1 MNYVALKMLFGD
13 RAKYLMLLC
22 GLTFAVML
30 IVQQGSIFWGLMI
43 WSQSSVSNLNV
54 PIWVTDPGIAQ
65 VDEVKPIADTA
76 VDRVRSVPGVEWAV
90 PLYKGLLRARL
101 SNGDYH
107 QITLTGLES
116 STLIGRPAEVL
127 EGRFEDVLQ
136 PDAVVLDQWAVERM
150 GGPDVIKIGTVFELN
165 DKLARVVAIAKTQK
179 SFTNIPVVYTTYERA
194 IRYVPRERRTL
205 SYVLAK
211 AKDGVPVAEVTKR
224 IHEQT
229 GLGAF
234 TAEDFGWKTIGWVL
248 KNTGIGINFGTTI
261 LLGFIVGMAI
271 AGQTFYL
278 FTVENLRQFG
288 ALKAMGA
295 STFTLARMILLQAF
309 TVGLTGYGVGIG
321 LATVFGFFTAR
332 SGGLPFIETW
342 RLLLLVLGALLVLST
357 YAGRGPTAAADVERC
372 VRGADAVIHCLG
384 IGGTGDGSPTTLVS
398 DSVKVVLAAM
408 KSHGVPRIVCMS
420 NIGVGGS
427 GP

>member
-43 WSQSSVSNLNV
+43 WSQSSISNLNV

-65 VDEVKPIADTA
+65 VDEVKPIAATA
-76 VDRVRSVPGVEWAV
+76 VDRVRSVSGVEWAV
-90 PLYKGLLRARL
+90 PLFKGLLRARL
-101 SNGDYH
+101 SNGEYH
-107 QITLTGLES
+107 QIVLAGLES
-116 STLIGRPAEVL
+116 SSLIGRPAEVL
-127 EGRFEDVLQ
+127 EGRFEDILQ
-136 PDAVVLDQWAVERM
+136 PDAVALDQWAVERM
-150 GGPDVIKIGTVFELN
+150 GGPDIIKIGTIFELN

-194 IRYVPRERRTL
+194 IHYIPAERRTL

-211 AKDGVPVAEVTKR
+211 PKSGVPIEEVTRR
-224 IHEQT
+224 IREQT

-234 TAEDFGWKTIGWVL
+234 TAEEFGWKTIGWVL

-271 AGQTFYL
+271 SGQTFYL

-295 STFTLARMILLQAF
+295 STYTLARMILLQAF
-309 TVGLTGYGVGIG
+309 TVGLTGYGVGVG
-321 LATVFGFFTAR
+321 LATVFGYLTSR
-332 SGGLPFIETW
+332 GGGLPFIETW
-342 RLLLLVLGALLVLST
+342 QLLLLVLVGLLAICIFSALIS
-357 YAGRGPTAAADVERC
+357 
-372 VRGADAVIHCLG
+372 I
-384 IGGTGDGSPTTLVS
+384 
-398 DSVKVVLAAM
+398 VKLARLEPA
-408 KSHGVPRIVCMS
+408 IVFR
-420 NIGVGGS
+420 
-427 GP
+427 

>member
-43 WSQSSVSNLNV
+43 WSQSSISNINV

-76 VDRVRSVPGVEWAV
+76 VDRVRSVSGVEWAV
-90 PLYKGLLRARL
+90 PLYKGILRARL
-101 SNGDYH
+101 ANGDYH
-107 QITLTGLES
+107 QITLAGLES
-116 STLIGRPAEVL
+116 SSLIGRPAEVL
-127 EGRFEDVLQ
+127 EGRFEDILQ

-150 GGPDVIKIGTVFELN
+150 GGPNVMKVGTIFELN

-205 SYVLAK
+205 SYVLVK
-211 AKDGVPVAEVTKR
+211 PKDGIPIEEVTR
-224 IHEQT
+224 QIREQT

-234 TAEDFGWKTIGWVL
+234 TAEEFSWKTIGWVL

-278 FTVENLRQFG
+278 FTVENIRQFG

-295 STFTLARMILLQAF
+295 STFALAKMILLQAF

-321 LATVFGFFTAR
+321 LATVFGFLTAR

-342 RLLLLVLGALLVLST
+342 QLLLLVLVALLAICTFSALISIIKL
-357 YAGRGPTAAADVERC
+357 ARLEP
-372 VRGADAVIHCLG
+372 G
-384 IGGTGDGSPTTLVS
+384 IVF
-398 DSVKVVLAAM
+398 
-408 KSHGVPRIVCMS
+408 R
-420 NIGVGGS
+420 
-427 GP
+427 

>member
-1 MNYVALKMLFGD
+1 MSYVALKMLFGD

-30 IVQQGSIFWGLMI
+30 IVQQGSIFWGLMM
-43 WSQSSVSNLNV
+43 WSQASISNLNV

-65 VDEVKPIADTA
+65 VDEVKPIADTV
-76 VDRVRSVPGVEWAV
+76 VDRVRSVEGVEWAV

-101 SNGDYH
+101 ANGEYH

-127 EGRFEDVLQ
+127 EGRFEDILQ
-136 PDAVVLDQWAVERM
+136 PDAVALDQWAVERM
-150 GGPDVIKIGTVFELN
+150 GGPTVVKVGTIFELN

-211 AKDGVPVAEVTKR
+211 AKDGVSTEDVIRR
-224 IHEQT
+224 IQSQT

-248 KNTGIGINFGTTI
+248 KHTGIGINFGTTI

-295 STFTLARMILLQAF
+295 STMILARMILLQAF
-309 TVGLTGYGVGIG
+309 TVGIIGYGVGIG
-321 LATVFGFFTAR
+321 FATAFGYITAR
-332 SGGLPFIETW
+332 SGGLPFAETW
-342 RLLLLVLGALLVLST
+342 QLLLLVLVALLT
-357 YAGRGPTAAADVERC
+357 ICAGSAF
-372 VRGADAVIHCLG
+372 IS
-384 IGGTGDGSPTTLVS
+384 I
-398 DSVKVVLAAM
+398 VKLARLEPA
-408 KSHGVPRIVCMS
+408 IVFR
-420 NIGVGGS
+420 
-427 GP
+427 

>member
-1 MNYVALKMLFGD
+1 MNYVALKMLYGD

-43 WSQSSVSNLNV
+43 WSQSSVTNLNV

-116 STLIGRPAEVL
+116 STLIGRPAELL

-150 GGPDVIKIGTVFELN
+150 GGPTVIKIGTVFELN

-194 IRYVPRERRTL
+194 IRYIPRERRTL

-321 LATVFGFFTAR
+321 LATVFGYFSAR

-342 RLLLLVLGALLVLST
+342 QLLLLVLVALLAICTFSALIS
-357 YAGRGPTAAADVERC
+357 
-372 VRGADAVIHCLG
+372 I
-384 IGGTGDGSPTTLVS
+384 I
-398 DSVKVVLAAM
+398 KLARLEPA
-408 KSHGVPRIVCMS
+408 IVFR
-420 NIGVGGS
+420 
-427 GP
+427 

>member
-1 MNYVALKMLFGD
+1 MNYVALRMLFGD

-30 IVQQGSIFWGLMI
+30 IVQQGSIFWGLMM
-43 WSQSSVSNLNV
+43 WSQSSISNINV
-54 PIWVTDPGIAQ
+54 PIWVTDPGIGQ

-76 VDRVRSVPGVEWAV
+76 VDRVRSVSGVEWAV
-90 PLYKGLLRARL
+90 PLYKGVLRARL

-107 QITLTGLES
+107 QITLTGLDAP
-116 STLIGRPAEVL
+116 TLIGRPAEVL
-127 EGRFEDVLQ
+127 EGRFEDILE

-150 GGPDVIKIGTVFELN
+150 GGPSVIKIGTLFELN

-211 AKDGVPVAEVTKR
+211 AIDGVPVAEVTAR
-224 IHEQT
+224 IQEQT

-234 TAEDFGWKTIGWVL
+234 SAEEFGWKTISWVL

-278 FTVENLRQFG
+278 FTVENLKQFG

-309 TVGLTGYGVGIG
+309 TVGLTGYGIGIG
-321 LATVFGFFTAR
+321 LATGFGFLSAKG
-332 SGGLPFIETW
+332 GGLPFVETW
-342 RLLLLVLGALLVLST
+342 QLLLLVLLALLGICMLSALISIT
-357 YAGRGPTAAADVERC
+357 
-372 VRGADAVIHCLG
+372 
-384 IGGTGDGSPTTLVS
+384 
-398 DSVKVVLAAM
+398 KLARLEPA
-408 KSHGVPRIVCMS
+408 IVFR
-420 NIGVGGS
+420 
-427 GP
+427 

>member
-1 MNYVALKMLFGD
+1 VNYVALKMLFGD

-30 IVQQGSIFWGLMI
+30 IVQQGSIFWGLMM
-43 WSQSSVSNLNV
+43 WSQGSITNLNV

-76 VDRVRSVPGVEWAV
+76 VDRVRSVDGVEWAV

-101 SNGDYH
+101 ANGEYH

-116 STLIGRPAEVL
+116 ATLIGRPAEVL
-127 EGRFEDVLQ
+127 EGRFEDILQ

-150 GGPDVIKIGTVFELN
+150 GAPTVIKVGTIFELN

-194 IRYVPRERRTL
+194 IRYVPHERRTL

-211 AKDGVPVAEVTKR
+211 AKDGMPVEDVIQR
-224 IHEQT
+224 IQTQT

-234 TAEDFGWKTIGWVL
+234 TAEEFGWKTILWVL

-295 STFTLARMILLQAF
+295 STLTLARMILLQAF

-321 LATVFGFFTAR
+321 LATVFGYLTA
-332 SGGLPFIETW
+332 SGGSLPFVETW
-342 RLLLLVLGALLVLST
+342 QLLLLVLVALLTICIVSATVSIVKL
-357 YAGRGPTAAADVERC
+357 ARLEP
-372 VRGADAVIHCLG
+372 G
-384 IGGTGDGSPTTLVS
+384 IVF
-398 DSVKVVLAAM
+398 
-408 KSHGVPRIVCMS
+408 R
-420 NIGVGGS
+420 
-427 GP
+427 

>member
-30 IVQQGSIFWGLMI
+30 IVQQGSIFWGLMM
-43 WSQSSVSNLNV
+43 WSKSSISNVNA

-65 VDEVKPIADTA
+65 VDEVKPIAETA
-76 VDRVRSVPGVEWAV
+76 VDRVRSVQGVEWAV

-101 SNGDYH
+101 ANGDYH

-116 STLIGRPAEVL
+116 STLIGRPAEML
-127 EGRFEDVLQ
+127 EGRFEDIVQ

-150 GGPDVIKIGTVFELN
+150 GGPHVVTIGTVFELN

-194 IRYVPRERRTL
+194 IHYMPRERRIL

-211 AKDGVPVAEVTKR
+211 AKDGVPADLVTAR
-224 IHEQT
+224 IREHT

-234 TAEDFGWKTIGWVL
+234 TDEDFGWKTIRWVL

-295 STFTLARMILLQAF
+295 SGFTLARMILLQAF
-309 TVGLTGYGVGIG
+309 TVGLTGYGIGVG
-321 LATVFGFFTAR
+321 LATVFGFLTAT
-332 SGGLPFIETW
+332 GGSLPFVETW
-342 RLLLLVLGALLVLST
+342 QLLLLVLIALLT
-357 YAGRGPTAAADVERC
+357 ICTASALISIIKLIRLEPA
-372 VRGADAVIHCLG
+372 
-384 IGGTGDGSPTTLVS
+384 
-398 DSVKVVLAAM
+398 
-408 KSHGVPRIVCMS
+408 IVFR
-420 NIGVGGS
+420 
-427 GP
+427 

>member
-13 RAKYLMLLC
+13 SAKYLMLLC

-30 IVQQGSIFWGLMI
+30 IVQQGSIFWGLMT
-43 WSQSSVSNLNV
+43 WSQSSISNLNV
-54 PIWVTDPGIAQ
+54 PIWVTDPGISQ

-101 SNGDYH
+101 SNGEYH
-107 QITLTGLES
+107 QITLAGLES

-127 EGRFEDVLQ
+127 EGRFEDILQ
-136 PDAVVLDQWAVERM
+136 PDAVALDQWAVERM
-150 GGPDVIKIGTVFELN
+150 GGPNVVKVGTIFELN

-211 AKDGVPVAEVTKR
+211 AKDGVLVEEVTRR

-234 TAEDFGWKTIGWVL
+234 TAEEFGWKTIGWVL

-321 LATVFGFFTAR
+321 LATVFGFLTAR
-332 SGGLPFIETW
+332 SGGFPFHETW
-342 RLLLLVLGALLVLST
+342 QLLLLVLVALLAICTFSALISIIKL
-357 YAGRGPTAAADVERC
+357 
-372 VRGADAVIHCLG
+372 VRLEPA
-384 IGGTGDGSPTTLVS
+384 
-398 DSVKVVLAAM
+398 
-408 KSHGVPRIVCMS
+408 IVFR
-420 NIGVGGS
+420 
-427 GP
+427 

>member
-43 WSQSSVSNLNV
+43 WSQSSISNINA

-65 VDEVKPIADTA
+65 VDEVKPIAETA

-101 SNGDYH
+101 ANGDYH

-116 STLIGRPAEVL
+116 STLIGRPTDVL
-127 EGRFEDVLQ
+127 EGRFEDIVQ
-136 PDAVVLDQWAVERM
+136 PDAVVLDQWTVERM
-150 GGPDVIKIGTVFELN
+150 GGPSVVTIGTVFELN
-165 DKLARVVAIAKTQK
+165 DKVARVVAIAKTQK

-194 IRYVPRERRTL
+194 IRYMPRERRIL

-211 AKDGVPVAEVTKR
+211 AKDGVPTDLVITR
-224 IHEQT
+224 IREQT

-234 TAEDFGWKTIGWVL
+234 TAEDFGWKTIRWVL

-261 LLGFIVGMAI
+261 FLGFIVGMAI

-295 STFTLARMILLQAF
+295 SGFTLARMILLQAF
-309 TVGLTGYGVGIG
+309 TVGLTGYGVGVG
-321 LATVFGFFTAR
+321 LATVFGVLTAQ
-332 SGGLPFIETW
+332 GGDLPFVETW
-342 RLLLLVLGALLVLST
+342 QLLVFVLIALLT
-357 YAGRGPTAAADVERC
+357 ICAASAF
-372 VRGADAVIHCLG
+372 IS
-384 IGGTGDGSPTTLVS
+384 II
-398 DSVKVVLAAM
+398 KLARLEPA
-408 KSHGVPRIVCMS
+408 IVFR
-420 NIGVGGS
+420 
-427 GP
+427 

>member
-1 MNYVALKMLFGD
+1 MNYVALRMLFGD

-150 GGPDVIKIGTVFELN
+150 GGPNVIKVGTVFELN

-211 AKDGVPVAEVTKR
+211 AKDGVSPAEVTAR

-342 RLLLLVLGALLVLST
+342 QLLLLVLVALMAICTFSALIS
-357 YAGRGPTAAADVERC
+357 
-372 VRGADAVIHCLG
+372 I
-384 IGGTGDGSPTTLVS
+384 I
-398 DSVKVVLAAM
+398 KLARLEPA
-408 KSHGVPRIVCMS
+408 IVFR
-420 NIGVGGS
+420 
-427 GP
+427 

>member
-1 MNYVALKMLFGD
+1 MSYVALKMLFGD

-30 IVQQGSIFWGLMI
+30 IVQQGSIFWGLMM
-43 WSQSSVSNLNV
+43 WSQSSVSNINV
-54 PIWVTDPGIAQ
+54 PIWVTDPGIGQ

-76 VDRVRSVPGVEWAV
+76 VDRVRSVSGVEWAV
-90 PLYKGLLRARL
+90 PLYKGVLRARL
-101 SNGDYH
+101 STGDYH
-107 QITLTGLES
+107 QITLTGLDA

-127 EGRFEDVLQ
+127 EGRFEDILQ

-150 GGPDVIKIGTVFELN
+150 GGPTVITIGTVFELN

-179 SFTNIPVVYTTYERA
+179 SFTNIPVVYTTYDRA
-194 IRYVPRERRTL
+194 IRHVPRERRTL

-211 AKDGVPVAEVTKR
+211 AKDGVTGAEVTAR
-224 IHEQT
+224 IQEQT

-234 TAEDFGWKTIGWVL
+234 TAQDFGWKTISWVL
-248 KNTGIGINFGTTI
+248 KNTGTGINFGTTI

-278 FTVENLRQFG
+278 FTVENLKQFG

-309 TVGLTGYGVGIG
+309 TVGLTGYGIGIG
-321 LATVFGFFTAR
+321 LATGFGFLSAKG
-332 SGGLPFIETW
+332 GGLPFVETW
-342 RLLLLVLGALLVLST
+342 QLLLVVLIALL
-357 YAGRGPTAAADVERC
+357 
-372 VRGADAVIHCLG
+372 G
-384 IGGTGDGSPTTLVS
+384 ICASSALIS
-398 DSVKVVLAAM
+398 IVKLARLEPA
-408 KSHGVPRIVCMS
+408 IVFR
-420 NIGVGGS
+420 
-427 GP
+427 

>member
-150 GGPDVIKIGTVFELN
+150 GGPNVIKIGTVFELN

-205 SYVLAK
+205 SYVLTK

-342 RLLLLVLGALLVLST
+342 QLLLLVLVALLAICTFSALIS
-357 YAGRGPTAAADVERC
+357 
-372 VRGADAVIHCLG
+372 I
-384 IGGTGDGSPTTLVS
+384 
-398 DSVKVVLAAM
+398 VKLARLEPA
-408 KSHGVPRIVCMS
+408 IVFR
-420 NIGVGGS
+420 
-427 GP
+427 

>member
-150 GGPDVIKIGTVFELN
+150 GGPSVIKIGTVFELN

-211 AKDGVPVAEVTKR
+211 AKDGVPVAEVTRR

-309 TVGLTGYGVGIG
+309 TVGLTSYGVGIG

-342 RLLLLVLGALLVLST
+342 QLLLLVLVALLAICTFS
-357 YAGRGPTAAADVERC
+357 AM
-372 VRGADAVIHCLG
+372 IS
-384 IGGTGDGSPTTLVS
+384 II
-398 DSVKVVLAAM
+398 KLARLEPA
-408 KSHGVPRIVCMS
+408 IVFR
-420 NIGVGGS
+420 
-427 GP
+427 

>member
-127 EGRFEDVLQ
+127 EGRFEDILQ

-150 GGPDVIKIGTVFELN
+150 GGPNVIKVGTIFELN

-295 STFTLARMILLQAF
+295 STFTLAKMILLQAF

-321 LATVFGFFTAR
+321 LATVFGFLTAR
-332 SGGLPFIETW
+332 SGGLPFVETW
-342 RLLLLVLGALLVLST
+342 QLLLLVLMALLAICTFSAT
-357 YAGRGPTAAADVERC
+357 
-372 VRGADAVIHCLG
+372 IS
-384 IGGTGDGSPTTLVS
+384 II
-398 DSVKVVLAAM
+398 KLARLEPA
-408 KSHGVPRIVCMS
+408 IVFR
-420 NIGVGGS
+420 
-427 GP
+427 

>member
-1 MNYVALKMLFGD
+1 MSYVALKMLFGD

-30 IVQQGSIFWGLMI
+30 IVQQGSIFWGLMM
-43 WSQSSVSNLNV
+43 WSQSSVSNINV
-54 PIWVTDPGIAQ
+54 PIWVTDPGIGQ

-76 VDRVRSVPGVEWAV
+76 VDRVRSVSGVEWAV
-90 PLYKGLLRARL
+90 PLYKGVLRARL

-107 QITLTGLES
+107 QITLTGLDAP
-116 STLIGRPAEVL
+116 TLIGRPSEVL
-127 EGRFEDVLQ
+127 EGRFDDILQ

-150 GGPDVIKIGTVFELN
+150 GGPTVIKIGTVFELN

-179 SFTNIPVVYTTYERA
+179 NFTNIPVVYTTYERA

-211 AKDGVPVAEVTKR
+211 AKDGVSDTDVTTR
-224 IHEQT
+224 IQEQT

-234 TAEDFGWKTIGWVL
+234 TAQEFGWKTITWVL

-309 TVGLTGYGVGIG
+309 TVGLTGYGIGIG
-321 LATVFGFFTAR
+321 LATAFGFFSAKG
-332 SGGLPFIETW
+332 GGLPFVETW
-342 RLLLLVLGALLVLST
+342 QLLLVVLLALLSICACSALIS
-357 YAGRGPTAAADVERC
+357 
-372 VRGADAVIHCLG
+372 I
-384 IGGTGDGSPTTLVS
+384 
-398 DSVKVVLAAM
+398 VKLARLEPA
-408 KSHGVPRIVCMS
+408 IVFR
-420 NIGVGGS
+420 
-427 GP
+427 

>member
-22 GLTFAVML
+22 GLTFSVML
-30 IVQQGSIFWGLMI
+30 IVQQGSIFWGLMM
-43 WSQSSVSNLNV
+43 WSQASISNVNV

-65 VDEVKPIADTA
+65 VDEVKPIASTA
-76 VDRVRSVPGVEWAV
+76 VDRVRSVDGVEWAV

-101 SNGDYH
+101 ASGEYH

-127 EGRFEDVLQ
+127 EGRFEDILQ

-150 GGPDVIKIGTVFELN
+150 GGPTVVTVGTIFELN

-194 IRYVPRERRTL
+194 LRYVPRERRTL

-211 AKDGVPVAEVTKR
+211 ANDGVPVEDVIQR
-224 IHEQT
+224 IRAQT

-234 TAEDFGWKTIGWVL
+234 TGEDFGLKTITWVL

-295 STFTLARMILLQAF
+295 SGFTLARMILLQAF
-309 TVGLTGYGVGIG
+309 TVGLTGYGLGIG
-321 LATVFGFFTAR
+321 LATVFGFLTAQ
-332 SGGLPFIETW
+332 GGNLPFAETW
-342 RLLLLVLGALLVLST
+342 QLLLLVLIALLSICT
-357 YAGRGPTAAADVERC
+357 FSAM
-372 VRGADAVIHCLG
+372 IS
-384 IGGTGDGSPTTLVS
+384 II
-398 DSVKVVLAAM
+398 KLARLEPA
-408 KSHGVPRIVCMS
+408 IVFR
-420 NIGVGGS
+420 
-427 GP
+427 

>member
-90 PLYKGLLRARL
+90 PLYKGILRARL
-101 SNGDYH
+101 SNGEYH

-116 STLIGRPAEVL
+116 STLIGRPAEIL
-127 EGRFEDVLQ
+127 EGRFEDILQ
-136 PDAVVLDQWAVERM
+136 PDAVALDQWAVERM
-150 GGPDVIKIGTVFELN
+150 GGPNVMKVGTSFELN

-211 AKDGVPVAEVTKR
+211 PKDGVPIEEVTRR
-224 IHEQT
+224 IREQT

-234 TAEDFGWKTIGWVL
+234 TAEEFGWKTIWWVL

-295 STFTLARMILLQAF
+295 STFALARMILLQAF

-321 LATVFGFFTAR
+321 LAAVFGFLTAQ

-342 RLLLLVLGALLVLST
+342 QLLLLVLVALLAICTFSALISIIKL
-357 YAGRGPTAAADVERC
+357 ARLEP
-372 VRGADAVIHCLG
+372 G
-384 IGGTGDGSPTTLVS
+384 IVF
-398 DSVKVVLAAM
+398 
-408 KSHGVPRIVCMS
+408 R
-420 NIGVGGS
+420 
-427 GP
+427 

>member
-1 MNYVALKMLFGD
+1 MNYVALRMLFGD

-30 IVQQGSIFWGLMI
+30 IVQQGSIFWGLMM
-43 WSQSSVSNLNV
+43 WSQSSISNINV
-54 PIWVTDPGIAQ
+54 PIWVTDPGIGQ
-65 VDEVKPIADTA
+65 VDEVKPIAATA

-90 PLYKGLLRARL
+90 PLYKGVLRARL

-107 QITLTGLES
+107 QITLTGLDAP
-116 STLIGRPAEVL
+116 TLIGRPAELL
-127 EGRFEDVLQ
+127 EGRFEDILE

-150 GGPDVIKIGTVFELN
+150 GGPSVIGIGTLFELN

-179 SFTNIPVVYTTYERA
+179 SFTNIPVVYTTYDRA

-211 AKDGVPVAEVTKR
+211 AKDGAPVAEVTAR

-234 TAEDFGWKTIGWVL
+234 SAEDFGWKTINWVL

-261 LLGFIVGMAI
+261 ALGFVVGMAI

-278 FTVENLRQFG
+278 FTVENLKQFG

-321 LATVFGFFTAR
+321 LATAFGFLSA
-332 SGGLPFIETW
+332 SGGGLPFVETW
-342 RLLLLVLGALLVLST
+342 QLLVLVLVALLGICTLS
-357 YAGRGPTAAADVERC
+357 
-372 VRGADAVIHCLG
+372 AVIS
-384 IGGTGDGSPTTLVS
+384 IS
-398 DSVKVVLAAM
+398 KLARLEPA
-408 KSHGVPRIVCMS
+408 IVFR
-420 NIGVGGS
+420 
-427 GP
+427 

>member
-1 MNYVALKMLFGD
+1 MNYVALRMLFGD

-30 IVQQGSIFWGLMI
+30 IVQQGSIFWGLMM
-43 WSQSSVSNLNV
+43 WSQSSISNINV
-54 PIWVTDPGIAQ
+54 PIWVTDPGIGQ
-65 VDEVKPIADTA
+65 VDEVKPIAATA

-90 PLYKGLLRARL
+90 PLYKGVLRARL

-107 QITLTGLES
+107 QITLTGLDAP
-116 STLIGRPAEVL
+116 TLIGRPAELL
-127 EGRFEDVLQ
+127 EGRFEDILE

-150 GGPDVIKIGTVFELN
+150 GGPSVIGIGTLFELN

-179 SFTNIPVVYTTYERA
+179 SFTNIPVVYTTYDRA
-194 IRYVPRERRTL
+194 IRYVPRERRSL

-211 AKDGVPVAEVTKR
+211 AKDGASVAEVTAR

-234 TAEDFGWKTIGWVL
+234 SAEDFGWKTINWVL

-261 LLGFIVGMAI
+261 ALGFVVGMAI

-278 FTVENLRQFG
+278 FTVENLKQFG

-321 LATVFGFFTAR
+321 LATAFGFLSA
-332 SGGLPFIETW
+332 SGGGLPFVETW
-342 RLLLLVLGALLVLST
+342 QLLVLVLVALLSICTLS
-357 YAGRGPTAAADVERC
+357 
-372 VRGADAVIHCLG
+372 AVIS
-384 IGGTGDGSPTTLVS
+384 IS
-398 DSVKVVLAAM
+398 KLARLEPA
-408 KSHGVPRIVCMS
+408 IVFR
-420 NIGVGGS
+420 
-427 GP
+427 

>member
-1 MNYVALKMLFGD
+1 MNYIALKMLFGD

-43 WSQSSVSNLNV
+43 WSQSSISNINV

-65 VDEVKPIADTA
+65 VDEVKPIAGTA

-90 PLYKGLLRARL
+90 PLFKGLLRARL
-101 SNGDYH
+101 SNGEYH
-107 QITLTGLES
+107 QITLAGLES
-116 STLIGRPAEVL
+116 SSLIGRPAEVL
-127 EGRFEDVLQ
+127 EGRFEDILQ
-136 PDAVVLDQWAVERM
+136 PDAVALDQWAVERM
-150 GGPDVIKIGTVFELN
+150 GGPDVIKVGTIFELN

-194 IRYVPRERRTL
+194 IRYVPRERRIL

-211 AKDGVPVAEVTKR
+211 PKDGVPIEEVTKR

-234 TAEDFGWKTIGWVL
+234 TAEEFGWKTIGWVL

-271 AGQTFYL
+271 SGQTFYL

-321 LATVFGFFTAR
+321 LATLFGYLTAR
-332 SGGLPFIETW
+332 GGGLPFAETW
-342 RLLLLVLGALLVLST
+342 QLLLLVLVGLLAICTFSALIS
-357 YAGRGPTAAADVERC
+357 
-372 VRGADAVIHCLG
+372 I
-384 IGGTGDGSPTTLVS
+384 
-398 DSVKVVLAAM
+398 VKLARLEPA
-408 KSHGVPRIVCMS
+408 IVFR
-420 NIGVGGS
+420 
-427 GP
+427 

>member
-1 MNYVALKMLFGD
+1 VNYVALKMLFGD

-22 GLTFAVML
+22 GLSFAVML
-30 IVQQGSIFWGLMI
+30 IVQQGSIFWGLMM
-43 WSQSSVSNLNV
+43 WSQASITNVNV

-76 VDRVRSVPGVEWAV
+76 VDRVRSIDGVEWAV

-101 SNGDYH
+101 PNGEYH
-107 QITLTGLES
+107 QVTLTGLES
-116 STLIGRPAEVL
+116 ATLIGRPAEVL
-127 EGRFEDVLQ
+127 EGRFEDIRQ

-150 GGPDVIKIGTVFELN
+150 GGPTVVTVGTIFELN
-165 DKLARVVAIAKTQK
+165 DKLARIVAIAKTQK

-194 IRYVPRERRTL
+194 IHYVPRERRTL

-211 AKDGVPVAEVTKR
+211 AKDEIPVEDVIRR
-224 IHEQT
+224 IQSQT

-234 TAEDFGWKTIGWVL
+234 TAEGFGMKTIVWVL

-288 ALKAMGA
+288 ALKAMGT
-295 STFTLARMILLQAF
+295 STLTLARMIILQAF
-309 TVGLTGYGVGIG
+309 TVGLTGYGVGVG
-321 LATVFGFFTAR
+321 LATLFGFLAAH
-332 SGGLPFIETW
+332 GGNLPFAETW
-342 RLLLLVLGALLVLST
+342 QLLLLVLVALLAICIVSASVSIIKL
-357 YAGRGPTAAADVERC
+357 
-372 VRGADAVIHCLG
+372 VRLEPG
-384 IGGTGDGSPTTLVS
+384 IVF
-398 DSVKVVLAAM
+398 
-408 KSHGVPRIVCMS
+408 R
-420 NIGVGGS
+420 
-427 GP
+427 

>member
-1 MNYVALKMLFGD
+1 VNYVALKMLFGD

-30 IVQQGSIFWGLMI
+30 IVQQGSIFWGLMM
-43 WSQSSVSNLNV
+43 WSQASITNLNV

-65 VDEVKPIADTA
+65 VDEVKPLADTA
-76 VDRVRSVPGVEWAV
+76 VDRVRSVDGVEWAV

-101 SNGDYH
+101 ATGEYH

-116 STLIGRPAEVL
+116 ATLIGRPAEVL
-127 EGRFEDVLQ
+127 EGRFEDILQ

-150 GGPDVIKIGTVFELN
+150 GGPTVVRVGTIFELN

-194 IRYVPRERRTL
+194 MRYVPRERRIL
-205 SYVLAK
+205 SYVLVK
-211 AKDGVPVAEVTKR
+211 HKDGVPVEDVVQR
-224 IHEQT
+224 IRTQT

-234 TAEDFGWKTIGWVL
+234 TQEDFGFKTYMWVL
-248 KNTGIGINFGTTI
+248 VNTGIGINFGTTI

-278 FTVENLRQFG
+278 FTIENLRQFG

-295 STFTLARMILLQAF
+295 SSFTLARMILLQAF
-309 TVGLTGYGVGIG
+309 TVGLTGYGIGIG
-321 LATVFGFFTAR
+321 LATVFGFLTAQ
-332 SGGLPFIETW
+332 GGNLPFAETW
-342 RLLLLVLGALLVLST
+342 QLLLLVLAALL
-357 YAGRGPTAAADVERC
+357 AIC
-372 VRGADAVIHCLG
+372 
-384 IGGTGDGSPTTLVS
+384 LVS
-398 DSVKVVLAAM
+398 ASVSIIKLARLEPA
-408 KSHGVPRIVCMS
+408 IVFR
-420 NIGVGGS
+420 
-427 GP
+427 

>member
-30 IVQQGSIFWGLMI
+30 IVQQGSIFWGLMM
-43 WSQSSVSNLNV
+43 WSQASISNLNV

-65 VDEVKPIADTA
+65 VDEVKPIASTA
-76 VDRVRSVPGVEWAV
+76 VDRVRSVDGVEWAV

-101 SNGDYH
+101 ANGEYH

-116 STLIGRPAEVL
+116 ATLIGRPAEVL
-127 EGRFEDVLQ
+127 EGRFEDILQ

-150 GGPDVIKIGTVFELN
+150 GGPTVVTVGTIFELN

-179 SFTNIPVVYTTYERA
+179 SFTNVPVVYTTYERA

-211 AKDGVPVAEVTKR
+211 AKDGVPAEDVIQR
-224 IHEQT
+224 IRAQT

-234 TAEDFGWKTIGWVL
+234 TEEDFGLKTIMWVL

-288 ALKAMGA
+288 ALKAMGT

-321 LATVFGFFTAR
+321 LATIFGFLTAR
-332 SGGLPFIETW
+332 GGNLPFVETW
-342 RLLLLVLGALLVLST
+342 QLLLLVLIALLSICTFSALIS
-357 YAGRGPTAAADVERC
+357 
-372 VRGADAVIHCLG
+372 I
-384 IGGTGDGSPTTLVS
+384 I
-398 DSVKVVLAAM
+398 KLARLEPA
-408 KSHGVPRIVCMS
+408 IVFR
-420 NIGVGGS
+420 
-427 GP
+427 

>member
-22 GLTFAVML
+22 GLTFCVML
-30 IVQQGSIFWGLMI
+30 IVQQGSIFWGLMM
-43 WSQSSVSNLNV
+43 WSQANISNLNV

-65 VDEVKPIADTA
+65 VDEVKPIASTA
-76 VDRVRSVPGVEWAV
+76 VDRVRSVDGVEWAV
-90 PLYKGLLRARL
+90 PLYRGVLRARL
-101 SNGDYH
+101 TNGDYH
-107 QITLTGLES
+107 QITMTGLES
-116 STLIGRPAEVL
+116 ATLIGRPAEVL
-127 EGRFEDVLQ
+127 EGRFEDILQ
-136 PDAVVLDQWAVERM
+136 PDAVVVDQWAVERM
-150 GGPDVIKIGTVFELN
+150 GGPTVIRVGTIFELN

-194 IRYVPRERRTL
+194 IRYVPHERRSL

-211 AKDGVPVAEVTKR
+211 AKDGIPVEDVIHRIRAE
-224 IHEQT
+224 T

-234 TAEDFGWKTIGWVL
+234 TEEDFGIKTYMWVL

-278 FTVENLRQFG
+278 FTIENLRQFG

-309 TVGLTGYGVGIG
+309 TVGLAGYGVGIG
-321 LATVFGFFTAR
+321 LATVFGYLTA
-332 SGGLPFIETW
+332 SGGQLPFAETW
-342 RLLLLVLGALLVLST
+342 QLLLLVLVALLVICTFSALISIIKL
-357 YAGRGPTAAADVERC
+357 ARLEPA
-372 VRGADAVIHCLG
+372 
-384 IGGTGDGSPTTLVS
+384 
-398 DSVKVVLAAM
+398 SVF
-408 KSHGVPRIVCMS
+408 R
-420 NIGVGGS
+420 
-427 GP
+427 

>member
-30 IVQQGSIFWGLMI
+30 IVQQGSIFWGLMM
-43 WSQSSVSNLNV
+43 WSQASITNLNV

-65 VDEVKPIADTA
+65 VDEVKPLADTA
-76 VDRVRSVPGVEWAV
+76 VDRVRSVDGVEWAV

-101 SNGDYH
+101 ATGEYH

-116 STLIGRPAEVL
+116 ATLIGRPAEVQ
-127 EGRFEDVLQ
+127 EGRFEDILQ

-150 GGPDVIKIGTVFELN
+150 GGPTVVRVGTIFELN

-194 IRYVPRERRTL
+194 MRYVPRERRIL

-211 AKDGVPVAEVTKR
+211 HKDGVPVEDVVQR
-224 IHEQT
+224 IRTQT

-234 TAEDFGWKTIGWVL
+234 TQEDFGFKTYMWVL
-248 KNTGIGINFGTTI
+248 VNTGIGINFGTTI

-278 FTVENLRQFG
+278 FTIENLRQFG

-295 STFTLARMILLQAF
+295 SSFTLARMILLQAF
-309 TVGLTGYGVGIG
+309 TVGLTDYGVGIG
-321 LATVFGFFTAR
+321 LATVFGFLTAQ
-332 SGGLPFIETW
+332 GGNLPFAETW
-342 RLLLLVLGALLVLST
+342 QLLLLVLVALL
-357 YAGRGPTAAADVERC
+357 AIC
-372 VRGADAVIHCLG
+372 
-384 IGGTGDGSPTTLVS
+384 LVS
-398 DSVKVVLAAM
+398 ASVSIIKLARLEPA
-408 KSHGVPRIVCMS
+408 IVFR
-420 NIGVGGS
+420 
-427 GP
+427 

>member
-22 GLTFAVML
+22 GLTFSVML
-30 IVQQGSIFWGLMI
+30 IVQQGSIFWGLMM
-43 WSQSSVSNLNV
+43 WSQASISNVNV

-65 VDEVKPIADTA
+65 VDEVKPIASTA
-76 VDRVRSVPGVEWAV
+76 VDRVRSVDGVEWAV

-101 SNGDYH
+101 ASGDYH

-127 EGRFEDVLQ
+127 EGRFEDILQ

-150 GGPDVIKIGTVFELN
+150 GGPGIVTVGTIFELN

-194 IRYVPRERRTL
+194 LRYVPRERRAL

-211 AKDGVPVAEVTKR
+211 AKDGLVVDDVIQR
-224 IHEQT
+224 IREQT

-234 TAEDFGWKTIGWVL
+234 TEEDFGVKTIMWVL

-295 STFTLARMILLQAF
+295 SGLTLARMILLQAF
-309 TVGLTGYGVGIG
+309 TVGLTGYGLGIG
-321 LATVFGFFTAR
+321 LATVFGFLTAR
-332 SGGLPFIETW
+332 GGSLPFVETW
-342 RLLLLVLGALLVLST
+342 QLLLLVLIALLT
-357 YAGRGPTAAADVERC
+357 IC
-372 VRGADAVIHCLG
+372 AVSALIS
-384 IGGTGDGSPTTLVS
+384 I
-398 DSVKVVLAAM
+398 VKLARLEPA
-408 KSHGVPRIVCMS
+408 IVFR
-420 NIGVGGS
+420 
-427 GP
+427 

>member
-321 LATVFGFFTAR
+321 LATVFGYFTAR

-342 RLLLLVLGALLVLST
+342 QLLLLVLVALLAICTFSALIS
-357 YAGRGPTAAADVERC
+357 
-372 VRGADAVIHCLG
+372 I
-384 IGGTGDGSPTTLVS
+384 I
-398 DSVKVVLAAM
+398 KLARLEPA
-408 KSHGVPRIVCMS
+408 IVFR
-420 NIGVGGS
+420 
-427 GP
+427 

>member
-22 GLTFAVML
+22 GLTFSVML
-30 IVQQGSIFWGLMI
+30 IVQQGSIFWGLMM
-43 WSQSSVSNLNV
+43 WSQASISNVNV

-65 VDEVKPIADTA
+65 VDEVKPIASTA
-76 VDRVRSVPGVEWAV
+76 VDRVRSVDGVEWAV

-101 SNGDYH
+101 ASGDYH

-127 EGRFEDVLQ
+127 EGRFEDILQ
-136 PDAVVLDQWAVERM
+136 PDAVVLDQWAVDRM
-150 GGPDVIKIGTVFELN
+150 GGPSVVTVGTVFELN

-194 IRYVPRERRTL
+194 LRYVPRERRAL

-211 AKDGVPVAEVTKR
+211 SKDGVPVEDVIQR
-224 IHEQT
+224 IRAQT

-234 TAEDFGWKTIGWVL
+234 TEEDFGLKTIMWVL

-295 STFTLARMILLQAF
+295 SGFTLARMILLQAF
-309 TVGLTGYGVGIG
+309 TVGLTGYGLGIG
-321 LATVFGFFTAR
+321 LATVFGFLTAR
-332 SGGLPFIETW
+332 GGNLPFVETW
-342 RLLLLVLGALLVLST
+342 QLLLLVLVALLTICTFSALIS
-357 YAGRGPTAAADVERC
+357 
-372 VRGADAVIHCLG
+372 I
-384 IGGTGDGSPTTLVS
+384 
-398 DSVKVVLAAM
+398 VKLARLEPA
-408 KSHGVPRIVCMS
+408 IVFR
-420 NIGVGGS
+420 
-427 GP
+427 

>member
-150 GGPDVIKIGTVFELN
+150 GGPNVIKIGTVFELN

-211 AKDGVPVAEVTKR
+211 AKDGVSPAEVTKR

-342 RLLLLVLGALLVLST
+342 QLLLLVLVALLAICTFSALIS
-357 YAGRGPTAAADVERC
+357 
-372 VRGADAVIHCLG
+372 I
-384 IGGTGDGSPTTLVS
+384 I
-398 DSVKVVLAAM
+398 KLARLEPA
-408 KSHGVPRIVCMS
+408 IVFR
-420 NIGVGGS
+420 
-427 GP
+427 